1 MKRGRRGGEVCGV
14 RVPLRVVL
22 EERSK
27 WEVVKAVNEK
37 GGMKERVDLLGLQVD
52 APALAQREE
61 ESLRDD
67 LRKGIWNRLLP
78 LLFDG
83 HARGEGTNFERIRAR
98 NLVCSREGHGLEHK
112 VFEGLGDAV

>member
-1 MKRGRRGGEVCGV
+1 M
-14 RVPLRVVL
+14 
-22 EERSK
+22 
-27 WEVVKAVNEK
+27 N
-37 GGMKERVDLLGLQVD
+37 
-52 APALAQREE
+52 APALGQREE

-67 LRKGIWNRLLP
+67 LRKCVWNGLLA

-83 HARGEGTNFERIRAR
+83 HARGEGTNFEGIRAR